1 MLEEEER
8 FSVDS
13 GAERLQV
20 DTGNAN
26 REDKQTTLVKSMR
39 ETKKKWKLFLMC
51 NFIGWPLEILF
62 AYLMLTLESKH
73 EDEAIKLFQ
82 EMESEFAIEVK
93 EFEKKYNIS
102 QGIIQRL
109 IAKSN
114 KLMKTNPGE
123 KKWTMLGAMGFLAE
137 TGTTVGYGTLT
148 PQTDEGK
155 LLTVFI
161 IVVMVP
167 LVGFVCGCF
176 GTGIQ

>member
-1 MLEEEER
+1 M
-8 FSVDS
+8 V
-13 GAERLQV
+13 
-20 DTGNAN
+20 
-26 REDKQTTLVKSMR
+26 LVIVVIVVVIV
-39 ETKKKWKLFLMC
+39 TW
-51 NFIGWPLEILF
+51 
-62 AYLMLTLESKH
+62 ESKASSSSSLT
-73 EDEAIKLFQ
+73 ERQTGTEL
-82 EMESEFAIEVK
+82 
-93 EFEKKYNIS
+93 
-102 QGIIQRL
+102 G
-109 IAKSN
+109 N